1 MYKPG
6 LIPIFPE
13 FMPPR
18 VKYKDVFDMKAFYE
32 FCLREWLLENEWGD
46 SAGDLD
52 HWETLYS
59 EKINRDGAKEIWIQW
74 RPMKKAK
81 DGKFTFY
88 LDFNFH
94 ILGLI
99 SMEVV
104 KEGMKIKTN
113 KGEMELVIKAFI
125 EKNYAKEFEKNWL
138 LKNVLPLFENRI
150 YKKEIE
156 IRKKELYQE
165 VQALLS
171 VVKQWFKMK
180 RYLPYEESKTFFTSQ
195 AWPSH
200 TKEQ

>member
-1 MYKPG
+1 MFKKG
-6 LIPIFPE
+6 LISIFPE

-46 SAGDLD
+46 PAGDLD

-59 EKINRDGAKEIWIQW
+59 ERIGRDGAKEIWIQW

-81 DGKFTFY
+81 DGKFTYY

-113 KGEMELVIKAFI
+113 KGEMELIIKAFI
-125 EKNYAKEFEKNWL
+125 EKNYAQEFEKNWL
-138 LKNVLPLFENRI
+138 MKTALPLFESRI

-156 IRKKELYQE
+156 VRKKELYQE

-171 VVKQWFKMK
+171 VIKQWFKMK